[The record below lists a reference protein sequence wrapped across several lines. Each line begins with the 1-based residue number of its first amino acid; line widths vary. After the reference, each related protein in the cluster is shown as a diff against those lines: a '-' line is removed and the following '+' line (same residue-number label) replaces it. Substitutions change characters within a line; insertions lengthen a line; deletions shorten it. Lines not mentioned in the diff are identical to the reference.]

1 MEYFHISASF
11 IVYIQFYMIIAI
23 YGYIQYIF
31 CSPVP
36 FIMIG
41 FFAMAIVFTS
51 DAAFLLI
58 MVLIYIYLATFRNHI
73 APIIHIRKKN
83 PKKISQLLNK
93 LLTFPHLNDNLYSE
107 AVLYHLAVFSLEWV
121 TRFFFYAHY
130 IIQIHFSISCV
141 VYNQTRRINII
152 FSGLFLIVI

>member
-73 APIIHIRKKN
+73 APIMHIRKKN

-93 LLTFPHLNDNLYSE
+93 LLTFPHLNDNMYSE
-107 AVLYHLAVFSLEWV
+107 AVLYYLIVL
-121 TRFFFYAHY
+121 
-130 IIQIHFSISCV
+130 
-141 VYNQTRRINII
+141 
-152 FSGLFLIVI
+152 SGLLASFFMPTTSYRYIFH

>member
-93 LLTFPHLNDNLYSE
+93 LLTFPHLNDNILSE
-107 AVLYHLAVFSLEWV
+107 AVLYHL
-121 TRFFFYAHY
+121 T
-130 IIQIHFSISCV
+130 
-141 VYNQTRRINII
+141 T
-152 FSGLFLIVI
+152 

>member
-73 APIIHIRKKN
+73 APIMHIRKKN

-93 LLTFPHLNDNLYSE
+93 LLTFPHLNDNMYSE
-107 AVLYHLAVFSLEWV
+107 AVLYYLIVL
-121 TRFFFYAHY
+121 
-130 IIQIHFSISCV
+130 
-141 VYNQTRRINII
+141 
-152 FSGLFLIVI
+152 SGLLASFFMPTTSYRYIFPLAAWFTTRHAE